1 MNRPLTALFA
11 ALEALLVVGIGIGI
25 PLVPLTIMWA
35 AQYGLQVDWL
45 VFWRASV
52 DIWLLGSGTD
62 IRMTLDPA
70 LATAAGFVG
79 AGTPFV
85 LTIAPLGFSLLT
97 VLLGIRAGRRV
108 AETPYRIFGLL
119 ASIGSF
125 GVLAF
130 AATVSALHPLA
141 RPSISQGTLLPTL
154 VFATGVAIGWEVTR
168 RRLRAV
174 RESPDTTRGNAAR
187 TDATRPGA
195 AGSDGRSADDAPPPR
210 GRAGAL
216 RVTAALADWADGLR
230 HQCGRWILE
239 LPTGIRSAVPAAV
252 RGGAMAAAGVVSV
265 ASVLVAG
272 SLVVS
277 YARVIGLYES
287 VHTGVLGGVAL
298 TLGQL
303 AILPNLVIWGGS
315 WLVGPGFAIGT
326 ASAVS
331 PLGTNLGP
339 LPAVPV
345 LGALPSGEL
354 GFGFLGL
361 LVPVLAGFL
370 AAVVIRTR
378 IQSVGTRG
386 AFGQVGLGIGIGVSA
401 GVVLGL
407 LAWFSA
413 GAAGPGRLAEVG
425 PNPWLVG
432 GFAAL
437 EIGLAA
443 IAGLFAVRPAERL
456 ASQLDSAGSR

>member
-35 AQYGLQVDWL
+35 AQYGLQIDWL
-45 VFWRASV
+45 VFWRAAV
-52 DIWLLGSGTD
+52 DIWLLGSGAD

-70 LATAAGFVG
+70 VATAAGFVG
-79 AGTPFV
+79 AEAPFV
-85 LTIAPLGFSLLT
+85 LTIAPLGFALLT
-97 VLLGIRAGRRV
+97 VLLGVRAGRRV
-108 AETPYRIFGLL
+108 AETPYRIIGLF
-119 ASIGSF
+119 ASIGTF

-130 AATVSALHPLA
+130 VVTISALHPLA
-141 RPSISQGTLLPTL
+141 RPSISQGTLMPTL
-154 VFATGVAIGWEVTR
+154 VFAIGVGIGWELTR
-168 RRLRAV
+168 RRLRDGGDAA
-174 RESPDTTRGNAAR
+174 RPDTARPEAGRG
-187 TDATRPGA
+187 
-195 AGSDGRSADDAPPPR
+195 
-210 GRAGAL
+210 GAL
-216 RVTAALADWADGLR
+216 RAAAATAIADWKDTLHRQFA
-230 HQCGRWILE
+230 RWILD
-239 LPTGIRSAVPAAV
+239 LPVGIRTGVAAAL
-252 RGGAMAAAGVVSV
+252 RGGAIAAAGVVAV
-265 ASVLVAG
+265 ASILVAG

-277 YARVIGLYES
+277 YARIIGLYES

-303 AILPNLVIWGGS
+303 TILPNLVIWGVS

-331 PLGTNLGP
+331 PLGTHLGP

-345 LGALPSGEL
+345 LGALPTGDL

-370 AAVVIRTR
+370 AAVVIRSR
-378 IQSVGTRG
+378 MPSVDTRG
-386 AFGQVGLGIGIGVSA
+386 ALGQVGLGVGIGISA
-401 GVVLGL
+401 GILLGL
-407 LAWFSA
+407 LAWSSA
-413 GAAGPGRLAEVG
+413 GAAGPGRLVDVG

-432 GFAAL
+432 AFAAL

-443 IAGLFAVRPAERL
+443 VAGLFAVRPAERL
-456 ASQLDSAGSR
+456 VPQEEPAGSR